1 MKQTVFTGSACA
13 VVTPFDENR
22 RFDTKTFKKQLDF
35 QIDGGTD
42 AIVVC
47 GTTGESATL
56 DLRERRQV
64 IKTAVKQVNGRV
76 PVIVGT
82 GGNNTA
88 DVVKKSL
95 VAQDLGADALLIVTP
110 YYNKCS
116 QEGLVEHYAQISRH
130 VVLPIIVYN
139 VPSRTGIDIK
149 PETYKR
155 LSQLEKIVA
164 TKEANGDLSAL
175 MKTRQL
181 CGDDLTVYSG
191 NDDQSAAFG
200 LLGGKGTISVLAN
213 IMPTAAHDIA
223 MTAVNGDCDYAT
235 ALQLRYLG
243 LCNALF
249 CNVNPMPVK
258 HAMSQM
264 GLDSGIC
271 RLPLTQLS
279 DAEKEIVN
287 RALSFHDLMTEK
299 A

>member
-1 MKQTVFTGSACA
+1 MKQTVFKGSACA
-13 VVTPFDENR
+13 IVTPFNEVGKVDYKALKR
-22 RFDTKTFKKQLDF
+22 QIDF
-35 QIDGGTD
+35 QIDSGTD

-56 DLRERRQV
+56 DAREKRQV
-64 IKTAVKQVNGRV
+64 IKSTVKYVGGKV
-76 PVIVGT
+76 PVIAGT

-95 VAQDLGADALLIVTP
+95 AAQAVGADALLIVTP

-116 QEGLVEHYAQISRH
+116 QEGLVEHYAHINYRVS
-130 VVLPIIVYN
+130 LPIIVYN
-139 VPSRTGIDIK
+139 VPSRTGVNIK

-155 LSQLEKIVA
+155 LSQLERIVA

-175 MKTRQL
+175 MKTMQL
-181 CGDDLTVYSG
+181 CGDELDIYCG

-213 IMPTAAHDIA
+213 ILPSAAHDIA
-223 MTAVNGDCDYAT
+223 ISAVEGDADYAT

-258 HAMSQM
+258 YAMSKM
-264 GLDSGIC
+264 ELDSGVC

-279 DAEKEIVN
+279 ESEKETVDRI
-287 RALSFHDLMTEK
+287 LKFHGFID
-299 A
+299 